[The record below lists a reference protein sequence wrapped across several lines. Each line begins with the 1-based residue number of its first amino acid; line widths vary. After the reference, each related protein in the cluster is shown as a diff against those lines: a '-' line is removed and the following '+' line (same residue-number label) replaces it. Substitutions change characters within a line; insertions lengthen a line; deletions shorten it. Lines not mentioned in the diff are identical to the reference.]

1 MLTTTNF
8 KLKKI
13 ELIDSPPDIT
23 VINPNWDTI
32 DANLKQALDRANDWN
47 NFKTGGGTLFGSL
60 SLNSESVNT
69 DAIKTTKSNLVLRNA
84 TVGATLEAS
93 EFRPITGASL
103 DLGSVAVP
111 WKDLHLSG
119 YGSIKDKLANMD
131 KSIGDALGKAN
142 DWNSFKTS
150 GGTLFGSLSFVN
162 TSTSEDRIKT
172 TKATFSIQTSGRL
185 VYLTGDQ
192 FRPGDNGLTNLGA
205 DAYRWKDLYLADY
218 GSVKGKLAA
227 LDNKNTNQDT
237 SINDALGKAND
248 WNNFKTKGG
257 TLFGSLSFNNE
268 STSIDTV
275 KTTKATIG
283 LRNATKTAYLT
294 STDFRPDVNA
304 GLTLGTSSVQWAD
317 LFLNGYGSLKSKIS
331 ALDTK
336 NTNQDNTISDALGK
350 ANVWNNFKNGGGEIA
365 GNITSKP
372 TGDGGFIAK
381 NPKGQTVGLLVNTEG
396 WGYLDSSKDGT
407 NKHIVL
413 YDINEFSPNQT
424 VTTLGSSGRQWND
437 VFVQGIGSLK
447 SSWASKAGKAQV
459 SKGLTG
465 WEKDPD
471 TGMVEMWGY
480 VNGLSVAENTVT
492 LPITMADN
500 NYNVQV
506 TEYGGAD
513 GNRSVRV
520 KRVTTS
526 TIVIVPTT
534 TMNVFWRV
542 KGWI

>member
-47 NFKTGGGTLFGSL
+47 NFKTGGGTLLGSL

-131 KSIGDALGKAN
+131 KSIGDASGKAN
-142 DWNSFKTS
+142 DWNNFKTN
-150 GGTLFGSLSFVN
+150 GGTLFNSLTLQSVGVSGDEVKTTQSILRLRNSAKFLDLNGNNIIPGDGTLNLGTPTNPFLDLYISTVGS
-162 TSTSEDRIKT
+162 IKT
-172 TKATFSIQTSGRL
+172 KLINLDSKDSSQ
-185 VYLTGDQ
+185 
-192 FRPGDNGLTNLGA
+192 DNT
-205 DAYRWKDLYLADY
+205 
-218 GSVKGKLAA
+218 
-227 LDNKNTNQDT
+227 
-237 SINDALGKAND
+237 INDVLAKAND

-257 TLFGSLSFNNE
+257 TLFNSLSFNNE
-268 STSIDTV
+268 STSIDSV
-275 KTTKATIG
+275 KTTKAIIG

-304 GLTLGTSSVQWAD
+304 GLSLGTSTVQWSD
-317 LFLNGYGSLKSKIS
+317 LFINGYGSVKAKLS

-336 NTNQDNTISDALGK
+336 NSNQDNTINDALTK
-350 ANVWNNFKNGGGEIA
+350 ANAWNAFKNGGGEIA

-372 TGDGGFIAK
+372 SGDGGFIAK

-396 WGYLDSSKDGT
+396 WGYLDSSRDGT

-424 VTTLGSSGRQWND
+424 VTTLGSSGRQWKD

-447 SSWASKAGKAQV
+447 SSWASKASKAQV
-459 SKGLTG
+459 LKGLTG

-480 VNGLSVAENTVT
+480 VNGLSVAENTIT

-506 TEYGGAD
+506 TEYGGSD

-520 KRVTTS
+520 KRLTTS